1 MVHGVA
7 KSWTRTCLTCHVQ
20 MWELEYKESWA
31 LKNWCFWTVV
41 LEKTLESTLDCKEI
55 QPVHPKGNQSSIF
68 IGRTDAEAETPIL
81 WPPDAKNWLI
91 GKDPDVGKDWRQEEK
106 VTTEDEIVGWH
117 HWLMGMSL
125 SKLQVLVMD
134 RKAWHAAVHGVAK
147 SWTRLSE
154 WTEFLLLCSPEF
166 YGKIYREIQW
176 CGSDFPTTAAVLR
189 KHKLL
194 LPPATPEFMSR
205 LLTWPSH
212 ISFFRSSRPCAVT
225 ERKINSKCSHLSID
239 IINVNGL

>member
-1 MVHGVA
+1 MTFEMWCWKRLLRVP
-7 KSWTRTCLTCHVQ
+7 WTGKDIQLVNPKRNQSLVFIGRL
-20 MWELEYKESWA
+20 M
-31 LKNWCFWTVV
+31 LKLQYFGHLMQRNDS
-41 LEKTLESTLDCKEI
+41 LEKTLMLEKIEGGRRRGWQRMRLLDGI
-55 QPVHPKGNQSSIF
+55 TYSM
-68 IGRTDAEAETPIL
+68 D
-81 WPPDAKNWLI
+81 
-91 GKDPDVGKDWRQEEK
+91 
-106 VTTEDEIVGWH
+106 
-117 HWLMGMSL
+117 MSL
-125 SKLQVLVMD
+125 SKLWELVMD